1 MALLHSGWLEG
12 RINCKSFQKI
22 TPETTLPEALVPAL
36 AGTSESMS
44 AARRSGNQVP
54 LSRREGPTK
63 TGRGRRGRHLA
74 PTPRAGF
81 STSATSRTRTND
93 ATRANLDE
101 EEHDLQPLA
110 TCLLT
115 SEGCLLGRMSVG
127 RARRQSRPRD
137 RRCVIAVSQ
146 VQLGANCA
154 TAADERTIG
163 PPAEGCL

>member
-1 MALLHSGWLEG
+1 LDLDVGVLVSPSGDGLGGHGDPFVLERLPNLEG
-12 RINCKSFQKI
+12 RVQGVSALQ
-22 TPETTLPEALVPAL
+22 PLPGPAPTTL
-36 AGTSESMS
+36 
-44 AARRSGNQVP
+44 
-54 LSRREGPTK
+54 
-63 TGRGRRGRHLA
+63 
-74 PTPRAGF
+74 
-81 STSATSRTRTND
+81 
-93 ATRANLDE
+93 TRANLDE